1 VIRGSGLPPGLI
13 TGVYAFRPERKA
25 AGTVSHARITAVTS
39 MIKDGAGKVPGLLAV
54 LALVPDP
61 RKPRGRRYP
70 LVFVLAVAAACT
82 LAGAKTFREIGDH
95 AADLPQNVLRDLGG
109 RPHPLRRKVIA
120 PSETRTRTLL
130 HLIDTEVL
138 DQVIGGWLRDLADA
152 GKLDGLLTAIAIDG
166 KWLRG
171 VQDGQVK
178 LFAAMLH
185 TEKTVIAQHRIPD
198 GTTETTQ
205 VRELLEH
212 ADLDG
217 AVVTA
222 DAVNA
227 QRDTAAYI
235 AGKEEDGGRGSAYF
249 LFVKGNQPKLQRA
262 VFGAVQADC
271 PRDPDYTELDEGH
284 GRIIRR
290 SIWVTDAGT
299 IDFPHVRQ
307 AARIRRD
314 GYDASGALVSKEV
327 VHAVTSLGQ
336 DQASPA
342 DLAKLARGQWGIE
355 SVHWLRDTA
364 YGEDANTGYAGNG
377 PQAMAT
383 LRNLAIS
390 LLYLSGVT
398 EITRTLQAIARDR
411 NRVLDYLPL

>member
-1 VIRGSGLPPGLI
+1 M
-13 TGVYAFRPERKA
+13 
-25 AGTVSHARITAVTS
+25 SHARITAVTS
-39 MIKDGAGKVPGLLAV
+39 MIKNGAGKVPGLLAV

-61 RKPRGRRYP
+61 RRPRGRRYR

-109 RPHPLRRKVIA
+109 RLHPLRRTITA
-120 PSETRTRTLL
+120 PSETRIRTLL
-130 HLIDTEVL
+130 HLIDTGIL
-138 DQVIGGWLRDLADA
+138 DDVIGGWLRELADA

-171 VQDGQVK
+171 VLDGQVK
-178 LFAAMLH
+178 LFSAMLH
-185 TEKTVIAQHRIPD
+185 EEKAVIAQHRIPD
-198 GTTETTQ
+198 DTTETTQ
-205 VRELLEH
+205 VRALLEH
-212 ADLDG
+212 VDLDG

-227 QRDTAAYI
+227 QRDTADYI
-235 AGKEEDGGRGSAYF
+235 AGKEEEGGRGSAYF

-262 VFGAVQADC
+262 VFDAVQQDC
-271 PRDPDYTELDEGH
+271 PRDPDYTELDETH
-284 GRIIRR
+284 GRVIRR
-290 SIWVTDAGT
+290 SLWVTVAEN

-307 AARIRRD
+307 VARIRRD
-314 GYDASGALVSKEV
+314 GYDASGAQVSKEV

-336 DQASPA
+336 DQAGAA

-364 YGEDANTGYAGNG
+364 YAEDANTGYAGNG

-390 LLYLSGVT
+390 LLYLNGVT

-411 NRVLDYLPL
+411 NRALDYLPL

>member
-1 VIRGSGLPPGLI
+1 M
-13 TGVYAFRPERKA
+13 
-25 AGTVSHARITAVTS
+25 SHARITAVTS

-61 RKPRGRRYP
+61 RKVRGRRYD
-70 LVFVLAVAAACT
+70 LVFMLAVAAACT
-82 LAGAKTFREIGDH
+82 LAGAKTFREIGDQ
-95 AADLPQNVLRDLGG
+95 AADLPQGVLRDLGG
-109 RPHPLRRKVIA
+109 RRHPLRRKITA
-120 PSETRTRTLL
+120 PSETRVRTLL
-130 HLIDTEVL
+130 HLIDAEIL
-138 DQVIGGWLRDLADA
+138 DEVIGGWLRDLAEA

-171 VQDGQVK
+171 VLDGQVK

-185 TEKTVIAQHRIPD
+185 EEKAVIAQHRIPD
-198 GTTETTQ
+198 ETTETTQ
-205 VRELLEH
+205 VKALLENV
-212 ADLDG
+212 DLAG

-227 QRDTAAYI
+227 QRATAEYI
-235 AGKEEDGGRGSAYF
+235 AGKEEDGGRASAYF
-249 LFVKGNQPKLQRA
+249 LFVKGNQPRLQRA
-262 VFGAVQADC
+262 VFDAIQQDC

-284 GRIIRR
+284 GRVIRR
-290 SIWVTDAGT
+290 SVWVTGAEN

-307 AARIRRD
+307 VARIRRD
-314 GYDASGALVSKEV
+314 GYDAGGAQVSKEV

-336 DQASPA
+336 DQAGAA

-411 NRVLDYLPL
+411 NRILDYLPL

>member
-1 VIRGSGLPPGLI
+1 
-13 TGVYAFRPERKA
+13 
-25 AGTVSHARITAVTS
+25 

-61 RKPRGRRYP
+61 RRPRGRRFP
-70 LVFVLAVAAACT
+70 LVFMLAVAAACT

-109 RPHPLRRKVIA
+109 KPHPLRRKVIA
-120 PSETRTRTLL
+120 PSETRIRTLL
-130 HLIDTEVL
+130 HLISTEIL
-138 DQVIGGWLRDLADA
+138 DDIIGGWLRDLADA
-152 GKLDGLLTAIAIDG
+152 GRLDGLLTAIAIDG

-171 VQDGQVK
+171 VLDGQVK

-185 TEKTVIAQHRIPD
+185 EEKVIIAQHRIPD
-198 GTTETTQ
+198 DTTETTQ
-205 VRELLEH
+205 VKELLENV
-212 ADLDG
+212 DLAG

-227 QRDTAAYI
+227 QRDTAEYI

-249 LFVKGNQPKLQRA
+249 LFVKGNQPRLQRA
-262 VFGAVQADC
+262 VFDAIQRDC
-271 PRDPDYTELDEGH
+271 PRDPDYTERDEGH
-284 GRIIRR
+284 GRVIRR
-290 SIWVTDAGT
+290 SLWVTSAGD
-299 IDFPHVRQ
+299 IDFPHVSQ
-307 AARIRRD
+307 VARIRRD
-314 GYDASGALVSKEV
+314 GYDSDGTLISKEI
-327 VHAVTSLGQ
+327 VHAVTSL
-336 DQASPA
+336 DENQASAA

-364 YGEDANTGYAGNG
+364 WAEDANTGYAGNG

-383 LRNLAIS
+383 LRNLAVS

>member
-1 VIRGSGLPPGLI
+1 
-13 TGVYAFRPERKA
+13 
-25 AGTVSHARITAVTS
+25 
-39 MIKDGAGKVPGLLAV
+39 MIKNGAGKVPGLLAV

-61 RKPRGRRYP
+61 RKPRGRRYL

-82 LAGAKTFREIGDH
+82 LAGAKTFREIGDQ

-109 RPHPLRRKVIA
+109 RRHPLRRKIIA
-120 PSETRTRTLL
+120 PSETRIRTLL
-130 HLIDTEVL
+130 HLIDTEIL
-138 DQVIGGWLRDLADA
+138 DGILGGWLRDLADA

-171 VQDGQVK
+171 VLDGQVK
-178 LFAAMLH
+178 LFSAMLH
-185 TEKTVIAQHRIPD
+185 EEKAVIAQHRIPD
-198 GTTETTQ
+198 DTTETTQ
-205 VRELLEH
+205 VKALLEH
-212 ADLDG
+212 VDLEN

-227 QRDTAAYI
+227 QRETAEYI

-262 VFGAVQADC
+262 VFGAVQRDC
-271 PRDPDYTELDEGH
+271 PRDPDYSELDEGH
-284 GRIIRR
+284 GRVIRR
-290 SIWVTDAGT
+290 SVWVTGAGN

-307 AARIRRD
+307 VARIRRD
-314 GYDASGALVSKEV
+314 GYDADGALISKEI
-327 VHAVTSLGQ
+327 VHAVTSLGR
-336 DQASPA
+336 DEADAA

-364 YGEDANTGYAGNG
+364 YAEDANTGYAGNG

>member
-1 VIRGSGLPPGLI
+1 MRVSRAAALAGAVSVIRGSGFPPGLF
-13 TGVYAFRPERKA
+13 TGGYALPNRNEGRRSGVACPNYRRDQHDQQRGRE
-25 AGTVSHARITAVTS
+25 
-39 MIKDGAGKVPGLLAV
+39 VPSLLAA

-82 LAGAKTFREIGDH
+82 LAGAKTFREIGDQ

-109 RPHPLRRKVIA
+109 KPHPLRRKVTT
-120 PSETRTRTLL
+120 PSETRIRTLL
-130 HLIDTEVL
+130 HLIDTEIL

-152 GKLDGLLTAIAIDG
+152 GRLDGLLTAIAIDG

-171 VQDGQVK
+171 VLDGQVK

-198 GTTETTQ
+198 DTTETTQ
-205 VRELLEH
+205 VTELLEH

-222 DAVNA
+222 DAASA
-227 QRDTAAYI
+227 QRDTAAHI
-235 AGKEEDGGRGSAYF
+235 AGNEEDGGRGSAYF
-249 LFVKGNQPKLQRA
+249 LFVKGNQPKLQGNRA
-262 VFGAVQADC
+262 
-271 PRDPDYTELDEGH
+271 
-284 GRIIRR
+284 RR
-290 SIWVTDAGT
+290 HQ
-299 IDFPHVRQ
+299 P
-307 AARIRRD
+307 
-314 GYDASGALVSKEV
+314 
-327 VHAVTSLGQ
+327 GQ
-336 DQASPA
+336 DQTSPA

-355 SVHWLRDTA
+355 SVHSLRDTA
-364 YGEDANTGYAGNG
+364 NDEDANTGYAGNG

-383 LRNLAIS
+383 LRNLAS

-398 EITRTLQAIARDR
+398 EITRTLQTIARDR

>member
-1 VIRGSGLPPGLI
+1 
-13 TGVYAFRPERKA
+13 
-25 AGTVSHARITAVTS
+25 VSHARITAVTS
-39 MIKDGAGKVPGLLAV
+39 MIKNGAGKVPGLLTV

-61 RKPRGRRYP
+61 RRPRGRRYC

-82 LAGAKTFREIGDH
+82 LAGAKTFREVGDH
-95 AADLPQNVLRDLGG
+95 AADLPQGVLRDLGG
-109 RPHPLRRKVIA
+109 RRHPLRRKITA
-120 PSETRTRTLL
+120 PSETRIRTLL
-130 HLIDTEVL
+130 HLIDTEIL
-138 DQVIGGWLRDLADA
+138 DEIIGSWLRDLADA

-171 VQDGQVK
+171 VLDGQVK
-178 LFAAMLH
+178 LFSAMLH
-185 TEKTVIAQHRIPD
+185 EEKAVIAQHRIPD
-198 GTTETTQ
+198 ETTETTQ
-205 VRELLEH
+205 VRALLEH
-212 ADLDG
+212 VDLDN

-227 QRDTAAYI
+227 QRDTAEYI
-235 AGKEEDGGRGSAYF
+235 AGKEEDGGRASAYF

-262 VFGAVQADC
+262 VFDAVQRDC

-284 GRIIRR
+284 GRVTRR
-290 SIWVTDAGT
+290 SVWVTGAGN

-307 AARIRRD
+307 VARIRRD
-314 GYDASGALVSKEV
+314 GYDATGAQVSKEV
-327 VHAVTSLGQ
+327 VHAVTSLAQ
-336 DQASPA
+336 DQAGAA

-364 YGEDANTGYAGNG
+364 YAEDANTGYAGNG

-390 LLYLSGVT
+390 LLYLNGVT

-411 NRVLDYLPL
+411 NRILNYLPL